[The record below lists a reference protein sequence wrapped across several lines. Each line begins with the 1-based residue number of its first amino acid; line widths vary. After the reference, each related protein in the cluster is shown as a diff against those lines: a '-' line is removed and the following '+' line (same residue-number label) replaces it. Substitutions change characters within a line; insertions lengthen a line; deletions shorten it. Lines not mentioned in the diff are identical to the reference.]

1 MSKLEDIA
9 ADIRIIKACIGGMS
23 DACAEMARIQEELAE
38 HIKSQQPAARITPS
52 EQNEL
57 VKDLLFALAR
67 KQYIEAIKAHRAIT
81 GSLPKDSKNA
91 IEEFYHKLAEY
102 IS

>member
-9 ADIRIIKACIGGMS
+9 ADIRTMKQFMG
-23 DACAEMARIQEELAE
+23 EMAVACTEVSKIQEELAH
-38 HIKSQQPAARITPS
+38 HIKSQQPATRITPS

-67 KQYIEAIKAHRAIT
+67 KQHIEAIKAHRALT
-81 GSLPKDSKNA
+81 GSLLKDSKNA